1 MPQIDAIRFR
11 KYKSFGEEYSTIPLK
26 RMTVLIGRNN
36 SGKSSCI
43 DVIEA
48 LCKPDTLASLKMS
61 SLDLSVEK
69 TLSDD
74 EWMNLFLESGYRQNL
89 YPDLRLFSGKKYG
102 FTLYSRKSG
111 NQAEIYSD
119 LEHNSEEEIT
129 RFHIRWRSLEEQID
143 TYIKRA
149 SFYRINSERDIVPEP
164 ENNSGII
171 SENGSGATSFINY
184 VLNNALK
191 DEHLIQ
197 RDLLEALNIIIY
209 PDAKYTGITVQ
220 KINNELWEIFLYEG
234 DEKRALSKMGSGLKT
249 IILVLLNLIVL
260 PKIRHF
266 SYDENS
272 TTLFA
277 FEELEN
283 NLHPAL
289 QRRLFDYIERYIQA
303 HRNTYLFLTTHSHVP
318 INMFADQEDAQILH
332 VTKENG
338 KSNIQIVDDFI
349 TKSEVLNDLDVRA
362 SDLLQSNGIIWVE
375 GPSDRVYIK
384 HWMKIWGGGDLCEGI
399 DYQFLYYGGRL
410 LSHYTADESHEENEL
425 ISILTTNRNSAIV
438 IDSDK
443 TSRSKPINDTKK
455 RIKEEFEKLQLFC
468 WITKGNEIE
477 NYVSCQAINDKYG
490 CELEQCGQYEEFPD
504 YIKKIRQNFTSE
516 KVRFAVKLIDHIN
529 ADNSGSILDLKQQI
543 LNLIETVRGWTPDEH
558 SPQTRD

>member
-48 LCKPDTLASLKMS
+48 FCNPETLASLKMS
-61 SLDLSVEK
+61 SLDLSVER
-69 TLSDD
+69 TLSND
-74 EWMNLFLESGYRQNL
+74 EWMKLFLESGYRQNG
-89 YPDLRLFSGKKYG
+89 YPDLLPFRGKKCG
-102 FTLYSRKSG
+102 FTLYSRGSG
-111 NQAEIYSD
+111 NHAEIYSD
-119 LEHNSEEEIT
+119 LVHNSEEEIT
-129 RFHIRWRSLEEQID
+129 RYHIRWRSLEEQID
-143 TYIKRA
+143 TYIKRS
-149 SFYRINSERDIVPEP
+149 SFFRINSERDIVPEP
-164 ENNSGII
+164 ENNSGTI
-171 SENGSGATSFINY
+171 SENGNGATSFINY

-220 KINNELWEIFLYEG
+220 KLNTELWEIFLYEG
-234 DEKRALSKMGSGLKT
+234 DERRALSKMGSGLKT

-260 PKIRHF
+260 PKIKHL
-266 SYDENS
+266 SYSEDS
-272 TTLFA
+272 ATVFA

-289 QRRLFDYIERYIQA
+289 QRRLFDYIARYSKE
-303 HRNTYLFLTTHSHVP
+303 HPNTYIFLTTHSHVP
-318 INMFADQEDAQILH
+318 INMFANQEDAQILH

-338 KSNIQIVDDFI
+338 ASSVQIVDGFI

-375 GPSDRVYIK
+375 GPSDRIYIK
-384 HWMKIWGGGDLCEGI
+384 HWMEIWGGEDLREGI

-410 LSHYTADESHEENEL
+410 LSHYSADEIQEDSDL
-425 ISILTTNRNSAIV
+425 IGILTTNRNSAIV

-443 TSRSKPINDTKK
+443 TSQSKPINDTKK
-455 RIKEEFEKLQLFC
+455 RIQAEFDRLNLFC
-468 WITKGNEIE
+468 WITKGKEIE
-477 NYVSCQAINDKYG
+477 NYVPCQAINDRYG
-490 CELEQCGQYEEFPD
+490 CELAQCGKYELFPD
-504 YIKKIRQNFTSE
+504 YIKTIRPSFISE
-516 KVRFAVKLIDHIN
+516 KVRFASKLIDRIN
-529 ADNSGSILDLKQQI
+529 TDNSDNILDLKQQI
-543 LNLIETVRGWTPDEH
+543 QILIKTVRGWTPDKH
-558 SPQTRD
+558 SSQP